1 MVACT
6 CDPSTR
12 EVEEGEAEI
21 QGHLQLFREFAVTR
35 IRICETV
42 SNTNK
47 KKKSDQKGT
56 EVVAS

>member
-21 QGHLQLFREFAVTR
+21 QGHLQLFREFAVNPGSGYAR
-35 IRICETV
+35 LFQK
-42 SNTNK
+42 TNK
-47 KKKSDQKGT
+47 SKLKSPIRKAQRW
-56 EVVAS
+56 